1 MKSENKSTSKKQM
14 KNKLTTSEKVK
25 HLTREEEKKYI
36 KYWNKRIK
44 YNKLKQGIN
53 KSKDDYLNQ
62 RYKKY
67 VREENKIRK
76 ICRNRPDLL
85 AYLPDEIKNS
95 NETPQTNDAPGKKKP
110 DKHTYPTTN
119 KEMWDNLI
127 NERYG
132 IENPEIINLR
142 EQQQQ
147 QQTKLPE
154 LPDKYLEETK
164 EQPIMLY
171 DGESV
176 AFYQAKIKPR
186 IKTTQTIDVWRKEH
200 TRQRIK
206 VRVEEW
212 NYNEEN
218 LNKKISTPVG
228 EITINSLLK
237 TMLATDAKIYKIL
250 YIHHREPQQP
260 QQPQQSKEGVEM

>member
-1 MKSENKSTSKKQM
+1 MKSEIKTTSNKQM
-14 KNKLTTSEKVK
+14 KNKTTTSEKVK
-25 HLTREEEKKYI
+25 HLTREEEEKYI

-44 YNKLKQGIN
+44 YDKLKRGIN
-53 KSKDDYLNQ
+53 KNKDDYLNQ

-85 AYLPDEIKNS
+85 AYLPDETKNS

-110 DKHTYPTTN
+110 NKHTYPTTN
-119 KEMWDNLI
+119 KEMWENLI

-142 EQQQQ
+142 KQRQQPTP
-147 QQTKLPE
+147 TKLPS
-154 LPDKYLEETK
+154 KYLGETK

-176 AFYQAKIKPR
+176 AFYQAKIRPR
-186 IKTTQTIDVWRKEH
+186 IKTAQTIDVWRKEH

-218 LNKKISTPVG
+218 MNRKISTPIG

-250 YIHHREPQQP
+250 YIHHRQP
-260 QQPQQSKEGVEM
+260 QQPQPQEEGAEM